1 MNIIIVNDYA
11 YINGGA
17 GQIAF
22 QTAKLLNK
30 EGHHVIFFSAVGPV
44 DENLSKSGIEVVCL
58 GQYDILNDPNRV
70 RAAILGLWNF
80 RAGVEMKKVLS
91 NFSPDNTI
99 IHIHGLSKSLTTSIV
114 RVAHSM
120 GFKILYHLHDYG
132 IACPNLGFFNYREQ
146 QICHRRA
153 MGFDCVFTNCDSRSY
168 AQKMWRL
175 LRQIIQKNIGGV
187 PKYID
192 GFIYISQFSLNMLKE
207 YIPKQSRL
215 YYLRNPLEVEK
226 THPIEVRNNKAFI
239 FVGRLSKEKNP
250 ALLAKAA
257 RDLDVPV
264 IFVGDGE
271 ERNHIKTIY
280 PKAEIVGWVHHQKI
294 YKYMNRARTL
304 VFPSLL
310 GETQGLTAF
319 EAQAYGVPVIVSDEC
334 AAREA
339 IIPGKTGWT
348 FHNNSLKD
356 LKKHMTMALD
366 DHTIEI
372 MGRESFH
379 SFWDNGN
386 SKNEEYIHKLK
397 DIYIETLISKG

>member
-1 MNIIIVNDYA
+1 MNIIIINDYA

-30 EGHHVIFFSAVGPV
+30 EGNHVVLFSAVGPV
-44 DENLSKSGIEVVCL
+44 NEDLIKSGIEVVCL

-70 RAAILGLWNF
+70 RAAILGLWNL
-80 RAGVEMKKVLS
+80 RAGLKMKNILS
-91 NFSPDNTI
+91 NFSPDDTI
-99 IHIHGLSKSLTTSIV
+99 IHIHGLSKSLTTSVV
-114 RVAHSM
+114 RVAHYM
-120 GFKILYHLHDYG
+120 GFKIIYHLHDYG
-132 IACPNLGFFNYREQ
+132 IACPNLGFFDYKTQ

-153 MGFDCVFTNCDSRSY
+153 MGFDCVSTNCDSRSY
-168 AQKMWRL
+168 MQKIWRL
-175 LRQIIQKNIGGV
+175 LRQTIQENIGGL

-226 THPIEVRNNKAFI
+226 TYPIEVRNNKPFI

-271 ERNHIKTIY
+271 ERNHIKAIY

-294 YKYMNRARTL
+294 YEYMSRARTL
-304 VFPSLL
+304 VFPSIL
-310 GETQGLTAF
+310 GETQGLAAF

-339 IIPGKTGWT
+339 IMPGKTGWV
-348 FHNNSLKD
+348 FRNNSLEE
-356 LKKHMTMALD
+356 LKRCMNMALD
-366 DHTIEI
+366 DYIIET
-372 MGRESFH
+372 MGQKSFYR
-379 SFWDNGN
+379 FWEDGN
-386 SKNEEYIHKLK
+386 NKNEEYIHKLK
-397 DIYIETLISKG
+397 EIYIEILASK